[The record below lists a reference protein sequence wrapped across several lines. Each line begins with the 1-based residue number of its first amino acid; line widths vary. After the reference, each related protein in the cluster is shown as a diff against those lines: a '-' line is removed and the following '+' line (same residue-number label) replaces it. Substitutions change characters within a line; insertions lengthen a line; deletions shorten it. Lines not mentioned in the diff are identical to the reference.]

1 MYLCVHLP
9 LIVTLVITLEFDQV
23 LQSVVTHAAVQDSL
37 NLILFLAVDESCRW
51 GWRGSSARDGIR
63 KRGGQLDHRED
74 GVKAAE
80 VGREFKAVCAMTNT
94 SFDNEGA

>member
-37 NLILFLAVDESCRW
+37 DFILFFAVDESCRW
-51 GWRGSSARDGIR
+51 GWRRSSAMDGIR

-80 VGREFKAVCAMTNT
+80 VGREFKAVCAMADT
-94 SFDNEGA
+94 SFDDKEA

>member
-9 LIVTLVITLEFDQV
+9 LIVTLIITLKFDQV

-37 NLILFLAVDESCRW
+37 DLILFFAIDKSCRW
-51 GWRGSSARDGIR
+51 GWRGSSARDGIG
-63 KRGGQLDHRED
+63 KRGGQLDHGED

-80 VGREFKAVCAMTNT
+80 VGREFKAVCAMADT
-94 SFDNEGA
+94 SFDDKGA